1 MFTFGSSFSLSGED
15 LPLFP
20 VADKYLSTVKDRVN
34 LAREVDVLELKMR
47 RKNTDIG
54 WLKKTAKEMDIMVDD
69 MSDFSEADLYDSD
82 DGGGVIERS
91 LERRELKQKQDT
103 LKRLLAKPIFPK
115 GISYKYPSTIPA
127 SANIDDSTGAA
138 PTATSTADSMLQNA
152 TGGYASKDKA
162 VAVMKNAIAENK
174 IAKKNRNK
182 RIRPL

>member
-1 MFTFGSSFSLSGED
+1 M
-15 LPLFP
+15 
-20 VADKYLSTVKDRVN
+20 KDRVN
-34 LAREVDVLELKMR
+34 LAREIDVLELKFR

-103 LKRLLAKPIFPK
+103 LKRLLGKPIFPK
-115 GISYKYPSTIPA
+115 GVSYKYPSTITT
-127 SANIDDSTGAA
+127 SANVGDSTNGT
-138 PTATSTADSMLQNA
+138 TATSIVDSLLKNGP
-152 TGGYASKDKA
+152 GGDGTKDKA
-162 VAVMKNAIAENK
+162 VTVMKNAIEEYK

>member
-1 MFTFGSSFSLSGED
+1 M
-15 LPLFP
+15 
-20 VADKYLSTVKDRVN
+20 KDRVN
-34 LAREVDVLELKMR
+34 LARELDVLELKTR

-91 LERRELKQKQDT
+91 LERRELKQKQDA

-127 SANIDDSTGAA
+127 SA
-138 PTATSTADSMLQNA
+138 PTATSTAGSMLLNG
-152 TGGYASKDKA
+152 TGGFAAKDKA
-162 VAVMKNAIAENK
+162 VTVMKNAIAEYK

>member
-1 MFTFGSSFSLSGED
+1 M
-15 LPLFP
+15 
-20 VADKYLSTVKDRVN
+20 KDRVN
-34 LAREVDVLELKMR
+34 LAREIDVLELKFR

-103 LKRLLAKPIFPK
+103 LKRMLAKPIFPK
-115 GISYKYPSTIPA
+115 GISYKYPSTISA
-127 SANIDDSTGAA
+127 SASIDASSDGTTAKQ
-138 PTATSTADSMLQNA
+138 TATSIVDNMLKNGP
-152 TGGYASKDKA
+152 GGDASKDKA
-162 VAVMKNAIAENK
+162 VTVMKNAIEEYK